1 MHAERTLQRLKQM
14 IADLCAVDA
23 QSIRGEGMLRGY
35 GLDSIRIMDLVATIE
50 SEFQVQLRVEEMGTI
65 SSVRDLAEHIDRV
78 IARNA
83 PVEAAA
89 TR

>member
-35 GLDSIRIMDLVATIE
+35 GLDSIRIMDLMATIE
-50 SEFQVQLRVEEMGTI
+50 SEFEVQLRVEEMGSI
-65 SSVRDLAEHIDRV
+65 ASVRDLAEHIDRV